1 MKEKKY
7 IILLLVLLIVIGGIL
22 YFLFKNKKTKD
33 LENSITNTFEADV
46 YMYTREEGGR
56 TTPIYVEN
64 YLPNIVID
72 EKYLTIKSM
81 KSSKESLVPGEGG
94 HITIILQKEYDLKIG
109 DKFFLQEGGR
119 KTGQGTIT
127 KVMKNTN

>member
-22 YFLFKNKKTKD
+22 YFLFKNKKTEN
-33 LENSITNTFEADV
+33 LENGITNTFEADV

-56 TTPIYVEN
+56 KTAIYVDA
-64 YLPNIVID
+64 YKPNVVID

-81 KSSKESLVPGEGG
+81 KSTKESLAPGESAP
-94 HITIILQKEYDLKIG
+94 ITITLQKEYDLKIG
-109 DKFFLQEGGR
+109 DEFFLQEGGR
-119 KTGQGTIT
+119 KTGKGTVT
-127 KVMKNTN
+127 KVMKSSE